1 MKKGFLII
9 LILLLSAAD
18 SFACTT
24 VIVSAKAS
32 ATGRPL
38 LWKQRDTPN
47 EFNVMDHRIGR
58 LYSFTAIFNSN
69 DLRRENA
76 YCGANDRGF
85 AIVNNLSYNLRPD
98 SLGLVTVAGK
108 LMTEALGECVT
119 VGDFENLILYKGKP
133 NGLSTNFGVIDAF
146 GGAAYFEVWDYGWKR
161 YDVTEGYMCR
171 TNYSFSGRQ
180 GKGRGYARYMTADY
194 LLSRQVNKG
203 IGPEWLLEHLGRSF
217 FNVLTGEDRLKSV
230 PRDGRMAL
238 DIDYIPRTTTV
249 SSVVIEGVGEGE
261 AHDVSVLWTAIGY
274 TPCSYA
280 VPVWVAAK
288 DEMPSFVRAS
298 SNGNASACELANC
311 LKHRV
316 HPFAFESGESY
327 IDIRLLSKDILP
339 LVRKAE
345 KTEFSISLGLDRS
358 FRRDGFDKALV
369 ESYDALAEERFLSFQ
384 NKVKAYE

>member
-9 LILLLSAAD
+9 IVLMLSAAE

-24 VIVSAKAS
+24 VIVSANAS
-32 ATGRPL
+32 STGRPL

-47 EFNVMDHRIGR
+47 EFNVLDHREGR
-58 LYSFTAIFNSN
+58 LYDFTAVFNSS

-108 LMTEALGECVT
+108 LMSEALGECVT
-119 VGDFENLILYKGKP
+119 VDDFEKLIVSKGRP

-161 YDVTEGYMCR
+161 FDVTDGYLCR
-171 TNYSFSGRQ
+171 TNYSLSGQQ
-180 GKGRGYARYMTADY
+180 GKGRGYARYMTADN
-194 LLSRQVNKG
+194 LLSGQMSKG
-203 IGPEWLLEHLGRSF
+203 IGPEWLLDNLGRSF
-217 FNVLTGEDRLKSV
+217 FNVITGEDIEKAV
-230 PRDGRMAL
+230 PRKGLMAL
-238 DIDYIPRTTTV
+238 DVDYIPRFTTV
-249 SSVVIEGVGEGE
+249 SGVVIEGVGEGD
-261 AHDVSVLWTAIGY
+261 APDASVLWTAIGY
-274 TPCSYA
+274 TPCCYA

-298 SNGNASACELANC
+298 SDGKASACELANC

-316 HPFAFESGESY
+316 HPCVFESGEAY

-339 LVRKAE
+339 LVRKSE
-345 KTEFSISLGLDRS
+345 KIEFSIGLEMERS
-358 FRRDGFDKALV
+358 FRKGGFDKSLV

-384 NKVKAYE
+384 KKLKTYE